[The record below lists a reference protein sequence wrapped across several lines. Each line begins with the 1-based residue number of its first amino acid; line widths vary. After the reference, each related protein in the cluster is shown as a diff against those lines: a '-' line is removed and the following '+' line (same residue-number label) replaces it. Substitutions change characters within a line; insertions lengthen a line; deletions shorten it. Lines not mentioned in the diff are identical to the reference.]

1 MISIYKQDEKN
12 LLLDLDLQ
20 EADLN
25 NADEFKTE
33 LLRLFEAHQK
43 RVILNM
49 QKVKYIDSSFLGALV
64 SVLRHLISV
73 KQDIVLVSVRKDIA
87 DLFALVRLDKVFK
100 IYGSF
105 DEAIAD

>member
-33 LLRLFEAHQK
+33 LLRLFETHQK

-64 SVLRHLISV
+64 AVLRHLISV

-105 DEAIAD
+105 DEAIAN